1 MDRRKAGAIIQ
12 RPELVS
18 RRLAMPK
25 VSKYP
30 RLRTKTYKGKAG
42 QAYAYYVYDMRP
54 EGKPDIRLGKD
65 FAEAV
70 RQWDDLHNKRPSV
83 RGRLQEAFTRWK
95 ERELPKYESAV
106 TTRCYK
112 LNLKR
117 LEPVFGMMVWT
128 EVTLPI
134 LREYL
139 DRRTAKT
146 QGNRE
151 LALLSIVWGKA
162 LLWGMTR
169 QSWPAAGIKNWKNDE
184 DARSFEVTDEIF
196 AAVYGQ
202 ADPVLRDCLDIA
214 TATGMRLTDVR
225 TARIPV
231 GGILSFRASKTGKLA
246 EFDVSTSPVLLAVIE
261 RRPKVDSTNL
271 LTTATGRAVSAMMLR
286 KRWDEAREAAAEKAA
301 QTGNAGLA
309 AAIRAM
315 YLRDTRKRAAD
326 LAGNAKD
333 AADLLQ
339 HSSTRLTE
347 THYLTKPSKLRA
359 VR

>member
-1 MDRRKAGAIIQ
+1 
-12 RPELVS
+12 
-18 RRLAMPK
+18 MPK

-30 RLRTKTYKGKAG
+30 RLRTKTYKGKSG

-54 EGKPDIRLGKD
+54 EGKADIRLGKD

-70 RQWDDLHNKRPSV
+70 RQWDDLHNKRPTTI
-83 RGRLQEAFTRWK
+83 GRLQEAFTRWR
-95 ERELPKYESAV
+95 ERELPQYTSAV
-106 TTRCYK
+106 TRRCYK
-112 LNLKR
+112 LNLAR
-117 LEPVFGMMVWT
+117 LEPVFGQMVWS

-151 LALLSIVWGKA
+151 MSLLSVIWGKA

-169 QSWPAAGIKNWKNDE
+169 QPWPAAGVKNWKNDE
-184 DARSFEVTDEIF
+184 APRAFEVTDELF
-196 AAVYGQ
+196 AAVYAQ
-202 ADPVLRDCLDIA
+202 ADQVLRDCMDIA

-225 TARIPV
+225 TARMPV
-231 GGILSFRASKTGKLA
+231 GGVLSFRANKTGKPA
-246 EFDVSTSPVLLAVIE
+246 EFEVASSPVLQAVIA
-261 RRPKVDSTNL
+261 RRPKVASLIL
-271 LTTATGRAVSAMMLR
+271 LTTATGRQVSAMMLR
-286 KRWDEAREAAAEKAA
+286 KRWDDAREAAAKIAA
-301 QTGNAGLA
+301 QAGNAALA

-326 LAGNAKD
+326 LAGSAKD

-339 HSSTRLTE
+339 HSSQRLTE
-347 THYLTKPSKLRA
+347 QHYRTKASKLRA

>member
-1 MDRRKAGAIIQ
+1 MDRRNAGGIIQ

-18 RRLAMPK
+18 RRLNMPK

-30 RLRTKTYKGKAG
+30 RLRTKTYRGKAG
-42 QAYAYYVYDMRP
+42 QAYSYYVYDMRP
-54 EGKPDIRLGKD
+54 DGKPDIRLGKD

-70 RQWDDLHNKRPSV
+70 KQWDDLHNKRPRTV
-83 RGRLQEAFTRWK
+83 GRLQEAFTRWK
-95 ERELPKYESAV
+95 ERELPKYTSAV
-106 TTRCYK
+106 TKRCYA
-112 LNLKR
+112 LNLDR
-117 LEPVFGMMVWT
+117 LEPVFGQMGWS

-151 LALLSIVWGKA
+151 MSCLSLIWGKA

-169 QSWPAAGIKNWKNDE
+169 QPWPAAGIKNWKNDE
-184 DARSFEVTDEIF
+184 APRAFEVTDEIF
-196 AAVYGQ
+196 AAVYAQ
-202 ADPVLRDCLDIA
+202 ADAMLKDCMDIA

-225 TARIPV
+225 TARMPV
-231 GGILSFRASKTGKLA
+231 GNILSFRASKTGKNA
-246 EFDVSTSPVLLAVIE
+246 EFDVSASPVLLSVIA
-261 RRPKVDSTNL
+261 RRPKVDSVML
-271 LTTATGRAVSAMMLR
+271 LTTSTGRQVSAMMLR
-286 KRWDEAREAAAEKAA
+286 KRWDEAREAAAKKAA
-301 QTGNAGLA
+301 QAGNAGLA
-309 AAIRAM
+309 DAIRAM

-326 LAGNAKD
+326 LAGNSKD

-339 HSSTRLTE
+339 HSSQALTNR
-347 THYLTKPSKLRA
+347 HYRSKADKLRA

>member
-1 MDRRKAGAIIQ
+1 
-12 RPELVS
+12 
-18 RRLAMPK
+18 MPK

-30 RLRTKTYKGKAG
+30 RLRTKTYRGKAG
-42 QAYAYYVYDMRP
+42 QSYAYYVYDMRP

-70 RQWDDLHNKRPSV
+70 KQWDDLHNKRPTV

-106 TTRCYK
+106 TKRCYK
-112 LNLKR
+112 LNLRR
-117 LEPVFGMMVWT
+117 LEPVFGQMVWG
-128 EVTLPI
+128 EITLPI

-151 LALLSIVWGKA
+151 LALLSVIWGKA

-169 QSWPAAGIKNWKNDE
+169 QPWPAAGVKNWKNE
-184 DARSFEVTDEIF
+184 EAPRAFEVTDELF
-196 AAVYGQ
+196 AAVYAQ
-202 ADPVLRDCLDIA
+202 ADAMLQDCMDIA

-225 TARIPV
+225 TARMPV
-231 GGILSFRASKTGKLA
+231 GGVLSFRASKTGKNA
-246 EFDVSTSPVLLAVIE
+246 EFEVAASPVLLAVIE
-261 RRPKVDSTNL
+261 RRPKVNSVML
-271 LTTATGRAVSAMMLR
+271 LTTATGKQVSAMMLR
-286 KRWDEAREAAAEKAA
+286 KRWDEARHAAAEKAA

-309 AAIRAM
+309 AAIRTM

-326 LAGNAKD
+326 LAGSAKD

-347 THYLTKPSKLRA
+347 VHYRSKASKLRA